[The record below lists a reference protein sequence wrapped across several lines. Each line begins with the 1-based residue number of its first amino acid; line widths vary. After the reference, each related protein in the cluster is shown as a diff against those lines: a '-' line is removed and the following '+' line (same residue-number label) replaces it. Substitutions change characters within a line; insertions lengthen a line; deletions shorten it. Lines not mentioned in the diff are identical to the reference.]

1 MKIEKLDLEPKV
13 IDFLKSEGYEELFE
27 PQEQSVKAG
36 LFDEKKNFL
45 ITIPTASGKT
55 LIAMLAI
62 LSHLSKHKTKVVYL
76 TPLRALTSEK
86 FEEFKKLEKL
96 NLGRKIKIALST
108 GDSKEKKEK
117 LEDADVIFLTNE
129 SMDANLVFQKDWIY
143 DIGLVVSDEIHLI
156 GDNTRGPT
164 LEIILTRFKSG
175 FIGKNP
181 PKIIGLSA
189 TISNS
194 NELADWLNC
203 ELVESTFRRVPL
215 SEAVYSRHII
225 TNQDRE
231 ETEGNFAKNRQESRH
246 PKAWIGLGL
255 DTVAEKHQCLIFA
268 MTRKNAVAWA
278 KEAGLDV
285 VKELKPNQKKE
296 LEKISKKILPKE
308 DYDNTK
314 LTSELAKTVKN
325 GTAFHHAGLD
335 QRCRTIIENAF
346 KNRHIKL
353 LTATPTLAAGVNLPA
368 RRVVIPS
375 VMRYTNNGLE
385 KISILEYK
393 QMCGRAGRPQ
403 YDDMGESIII
413 AKGYPDEIL
422 EHYVDGEPEPLESKT
437 LDEDSSLRINL
448 LGFIYTASKFNPTSY
463 EKIIKFFSQTF
474 AAYQLSDDSV
484 LEKKVTK
491 QLEKLKEYGMI
502 TDENGFEPTKFG
514 IRIFYLRIDPET
526 AFDMTGYIEDYLRG
540 TKHTFGILYMITNL
554 HEFYSQY
561 LIPDKYQGDMDDL
574 IDPNEKL
581 YRNQEFLREYCFK
594 SLLILY
600 KWIDAMTYQDMSDHF
615 DAEPGDI
622 FYIKENA
629 KNLVYIFTEIIK
641 FWRDYAKENKQK
653 KIVSEYQSLIDESDL
668 LKLQIQHGV
677 PEKYLELVKIKQ
689 IGRVRAQILYKNG
702 FKNRLDLEKA
712 KIEKLAKIDKIGL
725 TIANNIKAELTK
737 IRY

>member
-422 EHYVDGEPEPLESKT
+422 EHYVYGEP
-437 LDEDSSLRINL
+437 
-448 LGFIYTASKFNPTSY
+448 
-463 EKIIKFFSQTF
+463 
-474 AAYQLSDDSV
+474 
-484 LEKKVTK
+484 
-491 QLEKLKEYGMI
+491 
-502 TDENGFEPTKFG
+502 
-514 IRIFYLRIDPET
+514 
-526 AFDMTGYIEDYLRG
+526 
-540 TKHTFGILYMITNL
+540 
-554 HEFYSQY
+554 
-561 LIPDKYQGDMDDL
+561 
-574 IDPNEKL
+574 
-581 YRNQEFLREYCFK
+581 
-594 SLLILY
+594 
-600 KWIDAMTYQDMSDHF
+600 
-615 DAEPGDI
+615 
-622 FYIKENA
+622 
-629 KNLVYIFTEIIK
+629 
-641 FWRDYAKENKQK
+641 
-653 KIVSEYQSLIDESDL
+653 
-668 LKLQIQHGV
+668 
-677 PEKYLELVKIKQ
+677 
-689 IGRVRAQILYKNG
+689 
-702 FKNRLDLEKA
+702 
-712 KIEKLAKIDKIGL
+712 
-725 TIANNIKAELTK
+725 
-737 IRY
+737 

>member
-1 MKIEKLDLEPKV
+1 MKVSELKLESIA
-13 IDFLKSEGYEELFE
+13 IDFLKSEGYEDLFE
-27 PQEQSVKAG
+27 PQERSVKAG

-62 LSHLSKHKTKVVYL
+62 LSHLSKHKTKIVYL
-76 TPLRALTSEK
+76 TPLRALASEK

-96 NLGRKIKIALST
+96 SLGRKIKVALST
-108 GDSKEKKEK
+108 GDSKEKKER
-117 LEDADVIFLTNE
+117 LEDADIIFLTNE
-129 SMDANLVFQKDWIY
+129 SMDANMAFQQDWIY

-156 GDNTRGPT
+156 GDETRGPT
-164 LEIILTRFKSG
+164 LEIILTRLRSG

-194 NELADWLNC
+194 NELADWLEC
-203 ELVESTFRRVPL
+203 ELVESEFRRVPL

-231 ETEGNFAKNRQESRH
+231 ETEGNLTKNRQESRH
-246 PKAWIGLGL
+246 QKDWIGLGL
-255 DTVAEKHQCLIFA
+255 DTVDDGDQCLIFA

-278 KEAGLDV
+278 KEAGRDV
-285 VKELKPNQKKE
+285 VKMLTENERKN
-296 LEKISKKILPKE
+296 LEKISKKIIPK
-308 DYDNTK
+308 DSYDNTK
-314 LTSELAKTVKN
+314 LTTELAQAVRN

-335 QRCRTIIENAF
+335 QRCRTIIENEF
-346 KNRHIKL
+346 KNHYIKL

-375 VMRYTNNGLE
+375 VMRYTKNGLE

-413 AKGYPDEIL
+413 SKGYPDEIL
-422 EHYVDGEPEPLESKT
+422 EYYVDGEPEPLESKT
-437 LDEDSSLRINL
+437 LDEDNSLRINL
-448 LGFIYTASKFNPTSY
+448 LGFIYTASKFSAVPY

-474 AAYQLSDDSV
+474 AAYQLSDDSI
-484 LEKKVTK
+484 LEKKISK
-491 QLEKLKEYGMI
+491 QLEKLIEYGMI
-502 TDENGFEPTKFG
+502 NDEHGFKPTKFG

-526 AFDMTGYIEDYLRG
+526 AFNMTGYVEDYVRG
-540 TKHTFGILYMITNL
+540 VKHTFGILHMITNL
-554 HEFYSQY
+554 PEFYLQY
-561 LIPDKYQGDMDDL
+561 PIPEKYQEDMDDL
-574 IDPNEKL
+574 INKNEKL
-581 YRNQEFLREYCFK
+581 YTQQKFSSEDCFK

-600 KWIDAMTYQDMSDHF
+600 KWIDAMSYQNMSEHF

-629 KNLVYIFTEIIK
+629 KDLVYTFTEIVK
-641 FWRDYAKENKQK
+641 FWRDYAKENEQK
-653 KIVSEYQSLIDESDL
+653 KIVSEYQDLIDESDSL
-668 LKLQIQHGV
+668 RLQIIHGV
-677 PEKYLELVKIKQ
+677 PEKYLELVKIRQ
-689 IGRVRAQILYKNG
+689 VGRVRAQILYKNG
-702 FKNRLDLEKA
+702 YKNRTILK
-712 KIEKLAKIDKIGL
+712 KIPLEKLAAIDKIGMTL
-725 TIANNIKAELTK
+725 AKSIKSQVEK
-737 IRY
+737 VR

>member
-1 MKIEKLDLEPKV
+1 MKVSELKLESTA

-27 PQEQSVKAG
+27 PQERSVKAG

-62 LSHLSKHKTKVVYL
+62 LSHLSKHKTKIVYL
-76 TPLRALTSEK
+76 TPLRALASEK

-96 NLGRKIKIALST
+96 SLGRKIKVALST
-108 GDSKEKKEK
+108 GDSKEKKER
-117 LEDADVIFLTNE
+117 LEDADIIFLTNE
-129 SMDANLVFQKDWIY
+129 SMDANMAFQQDWIY

-156 GDNTRGPT
+156 GDETRGPT
-164 LEIILTRFKSG
+164 LEIILTRLRSG

-194 NELADWLNC
+194 NELADWLEC
-203 ELVESTFRRVPL
+203 ELVESEFRRVPL

-231 ETEGNFAKNRQESRH
+231 ETEGNLTKNRQESRH
-246 PKAWIGLGL
+246 QKDWIGLGL
-255 DTVAEKHQCLIFA
+255 DTVDDGDQCLIFA

-278 KEAGLDV
+278 KEAGRDV
-285 VKELKPNQKKE
+285 VKTLTENERKN
-296 LEKISKKILPKE
+296 LEKISKKIIPK
-308 DYDNTK
+308 DSYDNTK
-314 LTSELAKTVKN
+314 LTTELAQAVRN

-335 QRCRTIIENAF
+335 QRCRTIIENEF
-346 KNRHIKL
+346 KNHYIKL
-353 LTATPTLAAGVNLPA
+353 LTATPTLAACVNLPA

-375 VMRYTNNGLE
+375 VMRYTKNGLE

-413 AKGYPDEIL
+413 SKGYPDEIL
-422 EHYVDGEPEPLESKT
+422 EYYVDGEPEPLESKT
-437 LDEDSSLRINL
+437 LDEDNSLRINL
-448 LGFIYTASKFNPTSY
+448 LGFIYTASKFSAVPY

-474 AAYQLSDDSV
+474 AAYQLSDDSI
-484 LEKKVTK
+484 LEKKISK
-491 QLEKLKEYGMI
+491 QLEKLIEYGMI
-502 TDENGFEPTKFG
+502 NDEHGFKPTKFG

-526 AFDMTGYIEDYLRG
+526 AFNMTGYVEDYVRG
-540 TKHTFGILYMITNL
+540 VKHTFGILHMITNL
-554 HEFYSQY
+554 PEFYLQY
-561 LIPDKYQGDMDDL
+561 PIPEKYQEDMDDL
-574 IDPNEKL
+574 INKNEKL
-581 YRNQEFLREYCFK
+581 YTQQKFSSEDCFK

-600 KWIDAMTYQDMSDHF
+600 KWIDAMSYQNMSEHF

-629 KNLVYIFTEIIK
+629 KDLVYTFTEIVK
-641 FWRDYAKENKQK
+641 FWRDYAKENEQK
-653 KIVSEYQSLIDESDL
+653 KIVSEYQVLIDESDSL
-668 LKLQIQHGV
+668 RLQIIHGV
-677 PEKYLELVKIKQ
+677 PEKYLELVKIRQ

-702 FKNRLDLEKA
+702 YKNRTILK
-712 KIEKLAKIDKIGL
+712 KIPLEKLAAIDKIGMAL
-725 TIANNIKAELTK
+725 AKSIKSQVEK
-737 IRY
+737 VR